1 MGDDIW
7 AVIPLDYMNTSYFIT
22 FISIKCSKAVL
33 VTVIFSTSD
42 NMNKISLKFYTVL
55 LAEMVEPPAYGPEYD
70 WLWVVKYVGYALSIL
85 ILIIFIAV
93 VFINPWLWEMFHLLR
108 CNTAFCF
115 LVRYHI

>member
-1 MGDDIW
+1 
-7 AVIPLDYMNTSYFIT
+7 
-22 FISIKCSKAVL
+22 
-33 VTVIFSTSD
+33 
-42 NMNKISLKFYTVL
+42 
-55 LAEMVEPPAYGPEYD
+55 MVEPPAYGPEYD

-115 LVRYHI
+115 LVRYNYWQYGLSSF